1 LYNLLAS
8 YYKYFNFGIKLV
20 ILQLKQTE
28 MKTKILVIAFLS
40 FFTTLIAQRNE
51 AHVIYDMS
59 FTSDDAMISGQLAM
73 LKGSTMNWMFKGDNS
88 RQEVNMGALATT
100 TTISDQSAGKGLMLV
115 EGIQGKTASWMD
127 LKTQDD
133 GEINVTLIDE
143 TKEINGFTVHKALV
157 KDADGEEAVIWY
169 SKDFA
174 APEVKSRYTVKG
186 VPGLPLAFEIKTP
199 QMNMHFEVRE
209 IQPKIKGSKKLFQLK
224 VPKGFVEKPIE
235 DLMK

>member
-1 LYNLLAS
+1 
-8 YYKYFNFGIKLV
+8 
-20 ILQLKQTE
+20 
-28 MKTKILVIAFLS
+28 MKTKILAIAFLS

-59 FTSDDAMISGQLAM
+59 FSSDDAMIGSQLAM
-73 LKGSTMNWMFKGDNS
+73 LKGSTMNWMFKGDKS
-88 RQEVNMGALATT
+88 RQEVKMGALATT

-127 LKTQDD
+127 LNSQDD
-133 GEINVTLIDE
+133 EEVNVSLIEE
-143 TKEINGFTVHKALV
+143 TKEINGFTAHKAIV
-157 KDADGEEAVIWY
+157 KNADGEETVIWY

-199 QMNMHFEVRE
+199 QMNMYFEVRE
-209 IQPKIKGSKKLFQLK
+209 IQPKVKGGKKLFQLK
-224 VPKGFVEKPIE
+224 VPAGFIERPIE